1 MTATA
6 DEASSQ
12 PETWEKALDRI
23 GEARAVLAA
32 PGERVLAIG
41 CGTSAFVA
49 QSYAWL
55 REAAGVGETDATYAS
70 EMPTGRRYDRVVA
83 ITRSGATTEIL
94 EAMSDLPPGTRRVAV
109 TAAAGGAV
117 DTVTDDQVV
126 LDFADEVSVVQTRFP
141 TTVLALA
148 RTALGQDSEQLIKD
162 GRLAVAM
169 QLPVEPIDFGHFVF
183 LGTTWTV
190 GLAHEAALK
199 VREMA
204 QIWSESYPA
213 MDFRHGPVAAAGS
226 RSLVWLFGRAPNGVV
241 QTAEDAGATVYHDE
255 ALDPLAQ
262 LVLVHRLALRLAA
275 QRGLNPDR
283 PRLLTRSVVLA
294 PTGST
299 DRLPN

>member
-12 PETWEKALDRI
+12 PETWEEALDRI

-49 QSYAWL
+49 QSYARL
-55 REAAGVGETDATYAS
+55 REAAGVGETDAAYAS

-94 EAMSDLPPGTRRVAV
+94 EALSDLPAGTRRIAV

-117 DTVTDDQVV
+117 ETVTDDQVV
-126 LDFADEVSVVQTRFP
+126 LEFADEISVVQTRFP

-148 RTALGQDSEQLIKD
+148 RAALGQDSEQLIKD

-169 QLPVEPIDFGHFVF
+169 PLPVEPIDFDHFIF
-183 LGTTWTV
+183 LGTAWTV

-199 VREMA
+199 IREMA
-204 QIWSESYPA
+204 QTWSESYPA
-213 MDFRHGPVAAAGS
+213 MDYRHGPVAATGS
-226 RSLVWLFGRAPNGVV
+226 HSLVWLFGRAPNGVV
-241 QTAEDAGATVYHDE
+241 RTAADAGATVYHDQ